1 MKVSFLVTYFNQE
14 QYVKESIESIL
25 AIEKNFDWEILIGDD
40 GSTDR
45 TVSLV
50 KDYINLYPDNIKLFI
65 MPRDNDELYLSV
77 KRASENRINLLE
89 NCSGD
94 YFCILDGDDFYCDKL
109 FVNEAIDVF
118 FKNPDVSVVSF
129 CFKFLRNGTF
139 EKENKLSRNGNK
151 YIDKEKY
158 LNNLYVPAGACVHKK
173 TWGKERVDYIKNV
186 GFFDDNDIVIND
198 LNYGKMY
205 FINRSIYA
213 YRQTD
218 NSIYNSMNEIEQSV
232 LNSLGFDI
240 DKMLID
246 FRYHDLL
253 VSRYKKSIILTY
265 IYRNDLKLSLGNKYY
280 IYIKSCDYIE
290 DSLTYRLLSFPNLVK
305 EKRILTR
312 KQVIG
317 IIIKYPL
324 IFLRLYMKFLINN
337 SKADK
342 R

>member
-50 KDYINLYPDNIKLFI
+50 KDFINLYPDNIKLFI

-129 CFKFLRNGTF
+129 CFKFFRNGTF

-158 LNNLYVPAGACVHKK
+158 LNNLYVHAGACVHKK

-240 DKMLID
+240 DKKFID
-246 FRYHDLL
+246 AQYHPFLAN
-253 VSRYKKSIILTY
+253 RYKSSFLFIYLRKNRIKNALGDKYNMYLNICRLMSDSITYNILSFYNLDKEKTLLTKKMVMDIVKKNPLSY
-265 IYRNDLKLSLGNKYY
+265 LKL
-280 IYIKSCDYIE
+280 YIKYV
-290 DSLTYRLLSFPNLVK
+290 VK
-305 EKRILTR
+305 CFLKYEK
-312 KQVIG
+312 
-317 IIIKYPL
+317 
-324 IFLRLYMKFLINN
+324 
-337 SKADK
+337 
-342 R
+342 